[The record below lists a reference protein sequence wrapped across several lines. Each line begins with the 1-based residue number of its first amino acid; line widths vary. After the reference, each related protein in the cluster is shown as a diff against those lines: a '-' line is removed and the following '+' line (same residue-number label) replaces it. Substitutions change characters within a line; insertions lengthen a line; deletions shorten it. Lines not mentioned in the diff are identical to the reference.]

1 MTNGKEQDN
10 RIIHRLLDDDLGPEE
25 KKALLDRLETD
36 PALRE
41 EFDAITGALRLVE
54 TSEKMQAPP
63 FFVAEVMRRLPPER
77 ATVGARIRDFLLRG
91 RVLKWNMAAAFAAA
105 AFVALVVT
113 LAVRTPNA
121 PVRTAAVPP
130 QEQTVTVTMRL
141 HAPQAHRV
149 AVAGSFNKWDDDSHM
164 LTKQQDGVWTIS
176 IPLQPGEYSYMFIV
190 DGKAW
195 VTDPDAETYRDDGF
209 GNRNAVVRVRT

>member
-1 MTNGKEQDN
+1 MTKEKGQDN
-10 RIIHRLLDDDLGPEE
+10 DIIHRLLDDDLDPEE
-25 KKALLDRLETD
+25 KKVLLDRLETD

-41 EFDAITGALRLVE
+41 EFDAITGALRIVE
-54 TSEKMQAPP
+54 TSEKIQAPA
-63 FFVAEVMRRLPPER
+63 FFTAEVMSKLPLKKATLGRR
-77 ATVGARIRDFLLRG
+77 ISDFLFQG
-91 RVLKWNMAAAFAAA
+91 RVLKWNMATAFAIAA
-105 AFVALVVT
+105 LVALVVT

-121 PVRTAAVPP
+121 PVQTAAVPP

-141 HAPQAHRV
+141 HAPEAHRV

-164 LTKQQDGVWTIS
+164 LTRQENGVWTIS
-176 IPLQPGEYSYMFIV
+176 IPLKPGEYSYMFIV

-209 GNRNAVVRVRT
+209 GNRNAVMRVRT